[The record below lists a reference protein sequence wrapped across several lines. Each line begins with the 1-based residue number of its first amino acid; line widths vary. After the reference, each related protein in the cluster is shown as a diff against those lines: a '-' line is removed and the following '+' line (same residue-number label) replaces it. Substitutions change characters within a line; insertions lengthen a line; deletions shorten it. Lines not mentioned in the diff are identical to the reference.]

1 MGGIKMLG
9 LPSPPQPL
17 PSTTGSDSEDEEPFK
32 GGIHRAITTDP
43 FPHDQEEGGVQVIVQ
58 EAQGS

>member
-9 LPSPPQPL
+9 LPSPPQP
-17 PSTTGSDSEDEEPFK
+17 PSLHHWDEEPFK
-32 GGIHRAITTDP
+32 GEIHRAITTDP